1 VPVEIPF
8 VRDFEAPYG
17 VIERVAPGIRRVL
30 APNPGPF
37 TFKGTATF
45 ILGEG
50 RVGVIDPGP
59 DIPGHVEA
67 ILDGLAGEAVSH
79 ILVTHTHRDHSPS
92 AAPLRARTGAPVHA
106 FGPHPRV
113 TGGDGVKVEEGG
125 DTDFAPDVLL
135 SDGDMV
141 EGDGWSVEALH
152 TPGHISNHLCYRMPG
167 NGALFT
173 GDHVMGWSTTVIV
186 PPDGDMAAYVA
197 NLARLLDADDRVYWP
212 NHGAPIRDPKPYV
225 RALIEHRRE
234 REDQILECVR
244 RGTGVIAEMIP
255 AIYPGLDP
263 RLVPAAQRST
273 FAAVIKLADEGRL
286 AAQGA
291 VSLETRYG
299 IA

>member
-1 VPVEIPF
+1 VEISPF
-8 VRDFEAPYG
+8 
-17 VIERVAPGIRRVL
+17 IRRVL
-30 APNPGPF
+30 ARNPNPF
-37 TFKGTATF
+37 TFHGTGTY
-45 ILGEG
+45 IVG
-50 RVGVIDPGP
+50 RGKVAVIDPGP
-59 DIPGHVEA
+59 LIDEHVEA
-67 ILDGLAGEAVSH
+67 LQAVLKGETVTH
-79 ILVTHTHRDHSPS
+79 ILVTHTHADHSPA
-92 AAPLRARTGAPVHA
+92 AAPLKAATGAKTYA
-106 FGPHPRV
+106 FGPHGAGKRDE
-113 TGGDGVKVEEGG
+113 GIAVEEGG
-125 DTDFAPDVLL
+125 DMAFRPDVTVR
-135 SDGDMV
+135 DGDV
-141 EGDGWSVEALH
+141 IEGDGWTFECVF
-152 TPGHISNHLCYRMPG
+152 TPGHTSNHMCFALREEK
-167 NGALFT
+167 ALFC